1 MSKSVPIP
9 TMPRIREPAERWI
22 SAREEPAAPK
32 PTKRFTVDIDEALHL
47 RMKLDCTTRGENM
60 TDVVR
65 KLIEER
71 WPEGEK

>member
-1 MSKSVPIP
+1 MAAGG
-9 TMPRIREPAERWI
+9 RIH
-22 SAREEPAAPK
+22 
-32 PTKRFTVDIDEALHL
+32 IDEALHL

-71 WPEGEK
+71 WPEGEEL